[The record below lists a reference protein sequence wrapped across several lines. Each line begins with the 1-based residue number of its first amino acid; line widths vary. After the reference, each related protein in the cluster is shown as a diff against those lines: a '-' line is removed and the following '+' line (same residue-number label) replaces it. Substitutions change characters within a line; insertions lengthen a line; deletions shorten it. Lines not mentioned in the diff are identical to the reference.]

1 MNIVN
6 LIVGVFSLIL
16 GLITFDEH
24 ADIEVLLRLTK
35 RLRSHVVL
43 IITEQ

>member
-6 LIVGVFSLIL
+6 LIVGILSLIL
-16 GLITFDEH
+16 DLITFDEH
-24 ADIEVLLRLTK
+24 TDIEVLLRLTK